1 MRHKAEVH
9 QDACYHYIDTFLTI
23 LYKTVMELLISAS
36 KIAEKVESLGIQIS
50 KEYQS
55 KNLHILVI
63 LKGSFMFAS
72 DLVRYINV
80 PFQIDFIKISTYGNK
95 DMPDTKPLITL
106 DQIIDIKGKDVLIVD
121 DILDTGHTLFDFS
134 EFLGF
139 RNPNSIK
146 ICTLLDKSCRREVDI
161 TPDFWGF
168 KINDGFVVGYG
179 LDYAENFRGLPQIY
193 VLNEEE
199 IRRG

>member
-1 MRHKAEVH
+1 MKAAVH

-23 LYKTVMELLISAS
+23 LYKTVMELLISTS
-36 KIAEKVESLGIQIS
+36 QIAEKVESLGIQIS

-72 DLVRYINV
+72 DLVRNINV
-80 PFQIDFIKISTYGNK
+80 PFQIDFIRISTYGNK
-95 DMPDTKPLITL
+95 DIPDTKPLITL

-121 DILDTGHTLFDFS
+121 DILDTGHTLFGFS

-139 RNPNSIK
+139 KNPNSIK

-193 VLNEEE
+193 VLSEEE
-199 IRRG
+199 IRRS